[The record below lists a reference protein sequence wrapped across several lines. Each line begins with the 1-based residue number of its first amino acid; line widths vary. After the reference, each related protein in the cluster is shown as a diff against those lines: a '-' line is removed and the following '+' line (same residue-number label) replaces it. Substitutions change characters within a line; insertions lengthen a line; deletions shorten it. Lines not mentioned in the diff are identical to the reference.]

1 MRSLIID
8 DESVSRSRINRL
20 LATQPD
26 VQVIGEAANGM
37 KGLELIVSLM
47 PDLIFLDIGMPVLN
61 GLQMLRSIPEG
72 TPIPL
77 VIFITGYDEHA
88 LAAFEADA
96 LAYLLKP
103 VDEERLATAVGRAR
117 RILSEPAER
126 VAESRRIAS
135 AVAQRSIRMDQIV
148 GKKHDRFFFL
158 RPVDIV
164 YFSAEDGVVKGHTAM
179 ETYLVAF
186 TLNDLEQSLTHL
198 QFFRAHRSALVNL
211 SQVREIQPSFRSSF
225 VLLLADRGRTEIH
238 VSERQ
243 AKVLRERTPGL

>member
-20 LATQPD
+20 LITQTD

-37 KGLELIVSLM
+37 KALELIVSLT
-47 PDLIFLDIGMPVLN
+47 PDLIFLDIEMPVLN

-77 VIFITGYDEHA
+77 VVFITGYDEHA

-103 VDEERLATAVGRAR
+103 VDEERLVSAVDRAR
-117 RILSEPAER
+117 RILKEPAELA
-126 VAESRRIAS
+126 AESRRVEGI
-135 AVAQRSIRMDQIV
+135 VARRPIRMNQIV
-148 GKKHDRFFFL
+148 GKKRDRLFLL
-158 RPVDIV
+158 RPSDIV
-164 YFSAEDGVVKGHTAM
+164 CFSAEDGIVKGYTAT
-179 ETYLVAF
+179 EAYLVTL
-186 TLNDLEQSLTHL
+186 TLNELEESLTHL
-198 QFFRAHRSALVNL
+198 QFFRAHRSVLVNL
-211 SQVREIQPSFRSSF
+211 SQVREIQPSFRSTF
-225 VLLLADRGRTEIH
+225 VLLLADGRTEIQ

-243 AKVLRERTPGL
+243 AKVLRERIPGL